1 MHGWYGMENITIKS
15 GDIIAKK
22 NDKVNYW
29 YLIQEGEVIQKI
41 DNSEVRLGKNAII
54 GILER
59 NIFVCDY
66 VAGADT
72 VLTPFS
78 CENADDLKK
87 VLSGKEIIRN
97 IFLKAAI
104 EQRHKMLV
112 LYNELYNKARQFHT
126 FVENVYNDYKGMCS
140 KYNISEMSFS
150 KMEYFDPLVMQH
162 KAEDWEINNSISL
175 VKNYV
180 NEYIKVMEKDDS
192 LTVGVIMEAAAQMRR
207 FTLGIAEMDHYLNY
221 NKDILIG
228 ESCFDIFRLYFE
240 LSKSMSM
247 KKYDITTVKE
257 KINYIAMFA
266 DKIGIYSK
274 RLLSKRL
281 KDVKEYNYDG
291 LSGNNISSSI
301 ESDLF
306 DVTKGNNIEYILEYA
321 GYTNEEVEEISEEI
335 KKYHELPDMF
345 SSDKEVYALRKRI
358 SNSFY
363 NIYSK
368 VFFKAVEDERN
379 LSPIIKMFLNFG
391 YMDVSFVG
399 EDNAKALHD
408 LCAHIDICS
417 SEHIYT
423 IYEWLKAIYYGEK
436 EPSKNEFDM
445 NYNSYLLDLVKNGKI
460 TEQQQREYFN
470 NKKMRVDFEI
480 KNMFASV
487 NKTTYGRV
495 TTFCPVLCAANLIN
509 SIDRMLVTA
518 EKLDQALNEI
528 RNIDY
533 SVFFR
538 EFPFSEPEYGVNNEK
553 ILKEVLPD
561 FILMPNAGT
570 NVMMWQETSGIKS
583 NTPARIMFPIFTS
596 VDVEDLMLI
605 AIGRFRW
612 EMCRKLEG
620 VHWNDIREN
629 SLTAEYCSYIQFYK
643 KNNDLSPDAKEK
655 LKSALVSAKNNFR
668 EVFVKDYANWIKFES
683 KGSFRV
689 NKIARDILVRHCPF
703 PKAIR
708 NDLKINPMYQSSITR
723 FETENTKKLQRS
735 IGILN
740 KYEKAGGFHGA
751 ELNENITFY
760 EM

>member
-1 MHGWYGMENITIKS
+1 MENITIKN
-15 GDIIAKK
+15 GDVIAKK

-41 DNSEVRLGKNAII
+41 ENSEVRLGKNAII

-59 NIFVCDY
+59 NIFICDY
-66 VAGADT
+66 IAGADT
-72 VLTPFS
+72 ILTPFS

-87 VLSGKEIIRN
+87 ILNGKEKIRN

-112 LYNELYNKARQFHT
+112 LYNELYNKARQFHS
-126 FVENVYNDYKGMCS
+126 FVETVYNDYTSMCS
-140 KYNISEMSFS
+140 KYKIPEMSFS
-150 KMEYFDPLVMQH
+150 KIEYFDPLIMQH
-162 KAEDWEINNSISL
+162 KAEDWEINNSVSL

-207 FTLGIAEMDHYLNY
+207 FTLGIGEMDNYLNY
-221 NKDILIG
+221 NKDILLG
-228 ESCFDIFRLYFE
+228 ESFFDIFRLYFE
-240 LSKSMSM
+240 LSKSMSL
-247 KKYDITTVKE
+247 KKYDISGVKE
-257 KINYIAMFA
+257 KLNLISMFA
-266 DKIGIYSK
+266 DKLGIYSK
-274 RLLSKRL
+274 NLITKRL

-291 LSGNNISSSI
+291 IANTNTTNNENDDFLNI
-301 ESDLF
+301 
-306 DVTKGNNIEYILEYA
+306 TKGNTVISILEYA
-321 GYTNEEVEEISEEI
+321 GYGNEEIEEISEAI
-335 KKYHELPDMF
+335 NKYHNLPDMF
-345 SSDKEVYALRKRI
+345 SSDKDVYALRKKI
-358 SNSFY
+358 SSHFY

-368 VFFKAVEDERN
+368 VFLRAVDDEKN

-391 YMDVSFVG
+391 YMDVKYVG
-399 EDNAKALHD
+399 EDNAKALYD
-408 LCAHIDICS
+408 LCAHIDICT

-423 IYEWLKAIYYGEK
+423 IYEWLKAVYYGEK

-445 NYNSYLLDLVKNGKI
+445 NYSAYLADLVRNGKI
-460 TEQQQREYFN
+460 TEQQQRDYIT

-509 SIDRMLVTA
+509 SIDKMIVTA
-518 EKLDQALNEI
+518 EKLDNALNEI

-553 ILKEVLPD
+553 IFREVLPD
-561 FILMPNAGT
+561 FILMPNAGS
-570 NVMMWQETSGIKS
+570 NAMMWQETSGIKS

-596 VDVEDLMLI
+596 VDVDDLMLI

-643 KNNDLSPDAKEK
+643 KNNDLSPEAKEK

-689 NKIARDILVRHCPF
+689 NKVARDILVRHCPF

-708 NDLKINPMYQSSITR
+708 NDLKINPMYQASISR

-740 KYEKAGGFHGA
+740 KYEKAGGYHGA
-751 ELNENITFY
+751 ELNENIIFY

>member
-1 MHGWYGMENITIKS
+1 MENITIKN
-15 GDIIAKK
+15 GDVIAKK

-41 DNSEVRLGKNAII
+41 ENSEVRLGKNAII

-59 NIFVCDY
+59 NIFICDY
-66 VAGADT
+66 IAGADT
-72 VLTPFS
+72 ILTPFS

-87 VLSGKEIIRN
+87 ILNGKEKIRN

-112 LYNELYNKARQFHT
+112 LYNELYNKARQFHS
-126 FVENVYNDYKGMCS
+126 FVETVYNDYTSMCS
-140 KYNISEMSFS
+140 KYKIPEMSFS
-150 KMEYFDPLVMQH
+150 KIEYFDPLIMQH
-162 KAEDWEINNSISL
+162 KAEDWEINNSVSL

-207 FTLGIAEMDHYLNY
+207 FTLGIGEMDNYLNY
-221 NKDILIG
+221 NKDILLG
-228 ESCFDIFRLYFE
+228 ESFFDIFRLYFE
-240 LSKSMSM
+240 LSKSMIL
-247 KKYDITTVKE
+247 KKYDISGVKE
-257 KINYIAMFA
+257 KLNLISMFA
-266 DKIGIYSK
+266 DKLGIYSK
-274 RLLSKRL
+274 NLITKRL

-291 LSGNNISSSI
+291 IANTNTTNNENDDFLNI
-301 ESDLF
+301 
-306 DVTKGNNIEYILEYA
+306 TKGNTVISILEYA
-321 GYTNEEVEEISEEI
+321 GYGNEEIEEISEAI
-335 KKYHELPDMF
+335 NKYHNLPDMF
-345 SSDKEVYALRKRI
+345 SSDKDVYALRKKI
-358 SNSFY
+358 SSHFY

-368 VFFKAVEDERN
+368 VFLRAVDDEKN

-391 YMDVSFVG
+391 YMDVKYVG
-399 EDNAKALHD
+399 EDNSKALYD
-408 LCAHIDICS
+408 LCAHIDICT

-423 IYEWLKAIYYGEK
+423 IYEWLKAVYYGEK

-445 NYNSYLLDLVKNGKI
+445 NYSAYLADLVRNGKI
-460 TEQQQREYFN
+460 TEQQQRDYIT

-509 SIDRMLVTA
+509 SIDKMIVTA
-518 EKLDQALNEI
+518 EKLDNALNEI

-553 ILKEVLPD
+553 IFREVLPD
-561 FILMPNAGT
+561 FILMPNAGS
-570 NVMMWQETSGIKS
+570 NAMMWQETSGIKS

-596 VDVEDLMLI
+596 VDVDDLMLI

-643 KNNDLSPDAKEK
+643 KNNDLSPEAKEK

-689 NKIARDILVRHCPF
+689 NKVARDILVRHCPF

-708 NDLKINPMYQSSITR
+708 NDLKINPMYQASISR

-740 KYEKAGGFHGA
+740 KYEKAGGYHGA
-751 ELNENITFY
+751 ELNENIIFY

>member
-1 MHGWYGMENITIKS
+1 MENLTIKN

-22 NDKVNYW
+22 NDKVNNW

-41 DNSEVRLGKNAII
+41 ENSEVRLGKNSII

-59 NIFVCDY
+59 NVFVCDY
-66 VAGADT
+66 IAGADT
-72 VLTPFS
+72 VLSPFS

-87 VLSGKEIIRN
+87 ILSGKEKIRN
-97 IFLKAAI
+97 IFLRAAI

-112 LYNELYNKARQFHT
+112 LYSDLYNKARQFHT
-126 FVENVYNDYKGMCS
+126 FVETVYNDYKSMCS
-140 KYNISEMSFS
+140 KFKIPEMSFS
-150 KMEYFDPLVMQH
+150 KMEYFDPLIMQH
-162 KAEDWEINNSISL
+162 KAEDWEINNSVSL
-175 VKNYV
+175 VKKYV
-180 NEYIKVMEKDDS
+180 TEYIQVMEKDDS

-207 FTLGIAEMDHYLNY
+207 FTLGIGEMDNYLNY

-247 KKYDITTVKE
+247 KKYDISGVKE
-257 KINYIAMFA
+257 KLNLIAMFA

-274 RLLSKRL
+274 RLLTKRL
-281 KDVKEYNYDG
+281 KDFKEYNYDS
-291 LSGNNISSSI
+291 LGNANTVNT
-301 ESDLF
+301 ENNDFF
-306 DVTKGNNIEYILEYA
+306 DITRGDTVEFILEYA
-321 GYTNEEVEEISEEI
+321 GYGNDEIEEISGAI

-345 SSDKEVYALRKRI
+345 SSDKDVYALRKKI
-358 SNSFY
+358 SSHFY

-368 VFFKAVEDERN
+368 VFLRAIDEERS

-391 YMDVSFVG
+391 YMDIAFVG
-399 EDNAKALHD
+399 EDNAKALYD
-408 LCAHIDICS
+408 LCAHLDICT

-445 NYNSYLLDLVKNGKI
+445 NYNSYLADLVKNGKI
-460 TEQQQREYFN
+460 TEQQQRDYLT

-509 SIDRMLVTA
+509 SIDKMLVTA
-518 EKLDQALNEI
+518 ENLDNALNEI

-538 EFPFSEPEYGVNNEK
+538 EFPFSEPEFGVNNEK
-553 ILKEVLPD
+553 IFREVLPD
-561 FILMPNAGT
+561 FILMPNAGS

-596 VDVEDLMLI
+596 VDVDDLMLI

-629 SLTAEYCSYIQFYK
+629 SLTAEYCSYIQFYR

-655 LKSALVSAKNNFR
+655 LKSTLISAKNNFR
-668 EVFVKDYANWIKFES
+668 EVFVKDYVNWIKFES

-689 NKIARDILVRHCPF
+689 NKVARDILVRHCPF

-708 NDLKINPMYQSSITR
+708 NELKINPMYQASITR

-740 KYEKAGGFHGA
+740 KYEKAGGYHSA
-751 ELNENITFY
+751 ELNENVIFY

>member
-1 MHGWYGMENITIKS
+1 MENITIKN
-15 GDIIAKK
+15 GDVIAKK

-41 DNSEVRLGKNAII
+41 ENSEVRLGKNAII
-54 GILER
+54 GILEK
-59 NIFVCDY
+59 NIFICDY
-66 VAGADT
+66 IAGADT
-72 VLTPFS
+72 ILTPFS

-87 VLSGKEIIRN
+87 ILNGKEKIRN

-112 LYNELYNKARQFHT
+112 LYNELYNKARQFHS
-126 FVENVYNDYKGMCS
+126 FVETVYNDYTSMCS
-140 KYNISEMSFS
+140 KYKIPEMSFS
-150 KMEYFDPLVMQH
+150 KIEYFDPLIMQH
-162 KAEDWEINNSISL
+162 KAEDWEINNSVSL

-207 FTLGIAEMDHYLNY
+207 FTLGIGEMDNYLNY
-221 NKDILIG
+221 NKDILLG

-240 LSKSMSM
+240 LSKSMSL
-247 KKYDITTVKE
+247 KKYDISGVKE
-257 KINYIAMFA
+257 KLNLISMFA
-266 DKIGIYSK
+266 DKLGIYSK
-274 RLLSKRL
+274 NLITKRL

-291 LSGNNISSSI
+291 IANTNTTNNENDDFLNI
-301 ESDLF
+301 
-306 DVTKGNNIEYILEYA
+306 TKGNTVISILEYA
-321 GYTNEEVEEISEEI
+321 GYGNEEIEEISEAI
-335 KKYHELPDMF
+335 NKYHNLPDMF
-345 SSDKEVYALRKRI
+345 SSDKDVYALRKKI
-358 SNSFY
+358 SSHFY

-368 VFFKAVEDERN
+368 VFLRAVDDEKN

-391 YMDVSFVG
+391 YMDVKYVG
-399 EDNAKALHD
+399 EDNAKALYD
-408 LCAHIDICS
+408 LCAHIDICT

-423 IYEWLKAIYYGEK
+423 IYEWLKAVYYGEK

-445 NYNSYLLDLVKNGKI
+445 NYSSYLADLVRNEKI
-460 TEQQQREYFN
+460 TEQQQRDYIT

-509 SIDRMLVTA
+509 SIDKMIVTA
-518 EKLDQALNEI
+518 EKLDNALNEI

-553 ILKEVLPD
+553 IFREVLPD
-561 FILMPNAGT
+561 FILMPNAGS
-570 NVMMWQETSGIKS
+570 NSMMWQETSGIKS

-596 VDVEDLMLI
+596 VDVDDLMLI

-643 KNNDLSPDAKEK
+643 KNNDLSPEAKEK

-689 NKIARDILVRHCPF
+689 NKVARDILVRHCPF

-708 NDLKINPMYQSSITR
+708 NDLKINPMYQASISR

-740 KYEKAGGFHGA
+740 KYEKAGGYHGA
-751 ELNENITFY
+751 ELNENIIFY